1 MLGLVGGGGG
11 VVQKSRSVNRLICC
25 SLSEGGGGGGSS
37 TQIKKCEQIVMVV
50 LVPERG
56 EGGLH
61 NFEVR
66 KCD

>member
-1 MLGLVGGGGG
+1 MLVLVVGGGSCTE
-11 VVQKSRSVNRLICC
+11 VKKCEQIDMLLLI
-25 SLSEGGGGGGSS
+25 GGGRGGRSS